1 MKLAVTRILA
11 ATASALFLTAMAA
24 SCGDNNKGGS
34 STPSKEEQSYDFGGM
49 KITFADTWGKD
60 LTPARTRLPTRLLPK
75 SIRLSRNTTSISNG
89 SRSIPAP
96 TGTTWRASS

>member
-34 STPSKEEQSYDFGGM
+34 STPSKEEQS
-49 KITFADTWGKD
+49 
-60 LTPARTRLPTRLLPK
+60 
-75 SIRLSRNTTSISNG
+75 
-89 SRSIPAP
+89 
-96 TGTTWRASS
+96 